1 MAEYPDT
8 LFDPNFPVSLRGMVC
23 RLHGKDVTIKGQRFK
38 LRDTPEELLA
48 SRAMQRNHIADA
60 CRMVNGMPKATSTND
75 AAVYVIEPQS
85 GAAVKVGVSAD
96 PLSRLTGLQAGCH
109 EQMTIR
115 ALFWMPSNQAYGIE
129 RVTLRVIAK
138 MGLRLSGEWC
148 DMSATDLAG
157 TIACVIKS
165 NEAVQVSDS
174 EMEIANIGFVYAQ
187 DDEAQTSLAFQFW
200 QNPEKILMRK
210 RA

>member
-8 LFDPNFPVSLRGMVC
+8 LSDPNFPVSLRGMVC

-85 GAAVKVGVSAD
+85 GAAAKVGVSAD

-115 ALFWMPSNQAYGIE
+115 ALFCMPD
-129 RVTLRVIAK
+129 
-138 MGLRLSGEWC
+138 C
-148 DMSATDLAG
+148 
-157 TIACVIKS
+157 
-165 NEAVQVSDS
+165 
-174 EMEIANIGFVYAQ
+174 
-187 DDEAQTSLAFQFW
+187 
-200 QNPEKILMRK
+200 
-210 RA
+210 